1 LPGFGQILAGA
12 GEDDRL
18 DSSDPAVRVRR
29 TFACPLVVG
38 TVRRIDAEAL
48 SPANPDERRLLIEA
62 EHADMF
68 EALQGRREV
77 DISGT
82 KVNPRLHLSMHE
94 IVVNQLWD
102 GIPPETW
109 EAAQRLLAQGHDRHE
124 VLHMLAEVAS
134 AVAFRALHD
143 GPSATGGGL
152 NAEMRAGMA
161 ALGRQV
167 TGAYRKT
174 SDAGEANAPIPIASR
189 RKQRPPN

>member
-1 LPGFGQILAGA
+1 
-12 GEDDRL
+12 
-18 DSSDPAVRVRR
+18 
-29 TFACPLVVG
+29 
-38 TVRRIDAEAL
+38 
-48 SPANPDERRLLIEA
+48 
-62 EHADMF
+62 
-68 EALQGRREV
+68 
-77 DISGT
+77 
-82 KVNPRLHLSMHE
+82 
-94 IVVNQLWD
+94 
-102 GIPPETW
+102 
-109 EAAQRLLAQGHDRHE
+109 
-124 VLHMLAEVAS
+124 MLAEVAS